1 MRKNRKLSFEEL
13 VRENKLEI
21 LKNEEE
27 LDKIERKIEERQL
40 KRLNNSK
47 NVNGLPVYIFFCL

>member
-27 LDKIERKIEERQL
+27 LDKIERTLEERQL
-40 KRLNNSK
+40 KK
-47 NVNGLPVYIFFCL
+47 VE

>member
-40 KRLNNSK
+40 KK
-47 NVNGLPVYIFFCL
+47 VE

>member
-1 MRKNRKLSFEEL
+1 LRKLRKNRKLSFEEL

-40 KRLNNSK
+40 KK
-47 NVNGLPVYIFFCL
+47 VE

>member
-1 MRKNRKLSFEEL
+1 MGKLRKHRKMSFEEL

-27 LDKIERKIEERQL
+27 LDRIERKIEERQL
-40 KRLNNSK
+40 KK
-47 NVNGLPVYIFFCL
+47 AE

>member
-1 MRKNRKLSFEEL
+1 LRKLRKNRKLSFEEL

-21 LKNEEE
+21 LKNEEQ

-40 KRLNNSK
+40 KK
-47 NVNGLPVYIFFCL
+47 VE

>member
-1 MRKNRKLSFEEL
+1 MVILSDIMNIEGVEKIEKNRKLSFEEL

-40 KRLNNSK
+40 KK
-47 NVNGLPVYIFFCL
+47 VE

>member
-1 MRKNRKLSFEEL
+1 MRKLRKNRKLSFEEL

-40 KRLNNSK
+40 KK
-47 NVNGLPVYIFFCL
+47 VE

>member
-1 MRKNRKLSFEEL
+1 MSFEEL

-27 LDKIERKIEERQL
+27 LDRIERKIEERQL
-40 KRLNNSK
+40 KK
-47 NVNGLPVYIFFCL
+47 AE